1 MDNQKCEII
10 QKPFLPGSGWENKW
24 VWELG
29 VWAGHSSVRHIME
42 PPVRPE
48 RRRNWDAIQPHILA
62 LLPTRSW
69 ELTALSS
76 KPMDSVVPETS
87 VQYPLRARHWEAP
100 P

>member
-62 LLPTRSW
+62 LLPTRSTI
-69 ELTALSS
+69 L
-76 KPMDSVVPETS
+76 KPMHSVVPETS
-87 VQYPLRARHWEAP
+87 VQYSLRARHWEAP
-100 P
+100 Q